1 MIKLKDSGIEWI
13 GQIPEHW
20 EVKRIRHIVQERNEK
35 NENLQ
40 TTTMLSLS
48 AKKGVTLYDEEES
61 HSGNRPREDLSGYKV
76 VQPGDIVVNSMNIL
90 SGSVGLSKYTGCV
103 SPVYYMY
110 ETRKEYSRAFVYDIF
125 QSKQFQL
132 SLRGLGNGI
141 LIKESENGTL
151 NTIRTRIPS
160 KKLLNEYF
168 PVPPKEEQQRI
179 ADFLD
184 KKCSQIERLIKL
196 QENEIEKLKE
206 YKQSIISETIA
217 KDFDSADLI
226 ETGMGWI
233 DKIPSHWSIVPIKT
247 LFTFGKG
254 LPITK
259 ENLTESGVNVIS
271 YGQVH
276 SKTNACV
283 RVDDSL
289 YRFVSED
296 YLNSNPE
303 CLVKKGDF
311 IFADT
316 SEDVAGTGDFVHI
329 DNNVTTFAGY
339 HSIILRNKNK
349 NNSKYLA
356 YQFMT
361 DNWRHQ
367 IRSKVSGVKLFSL
380 TKKILGQAMVI
391 IPSKE
396 EQDAVV
402 NKLESKC
409 DKIDK
414 LIEIKKDKIEKL
426 ADYKKSLIYEC
437 VTGKKEI

>member
-1 MIKLKDSGIEWI
+1 MIKCLEN
-13 GQIPEHW
+13 IPEKW
-20 EVKRIRHIVQERNEK
+20 KVGRVKDIFYISKDKAHQKDPVI
-35 NENLQ
+35 
-40 TTTMLSLS
+40 LSLS
-48 AKKGVTLYDEEES
+48 RDGIKVRDISNNEGQIAESYENYNPVKPGDLLLNPMDLYSGANCNMSLVEGVISPAYVNLRKKYKNISPKFYDYYFKVQYWTMNMFAHGKGVSFDNRWTLNTEGVLNFEI
-61 HSGNRPREDLSGYKV
+61 P
-76 VQPGDIVVNSMNIL
+76 IL
-90 SGSVGLSKYTGCV
+90 SG
-103 SPVYYMY
+103 
-110 ETRKEYSRAFVYDIF
+110 
-125 QSKQFQL
+125 
-132 SLRGLGNGI
+132 
-141 LIKESENGTL
+141 
-151 NTIRTRIPS
+151 
-160 KKLLNEYF
+160 
-168 PVPPKEEQQRI
+168 EEQQKI

-196 QENEIEKLKE
+196 QDNEIEKLKE
-206 YKQSIISETIA
+206 YKQSIISETIT

-226 ETGMGWI
+226 ETGMSWI
-233 DKIPSHWSIVPIKT
+233 EKIPSHWSIVPIKT

-296 YLNSNPE
+296 YLHSNPE

-329 DNNVTTFAGY
+329 DNNITTFAGY
-339 HSIILRNKNK
+339 HSIILKNKNK
-349 NNSKYLA
+349 YNSKYLA

-414 LIEIKKDKIEKL
+414 LIQTKKDKIEKL

>member
-1 MIKLKDSGIEWI
+1 MFHGK
-13 GQIPEHW
+13 
-20 EVKRIRHIVQERNEK
+20 
-35 NENLQ
+35 
-40 TTTMLSLS
+40 
-48 AKKGVTLYDEEES
+48 
-61 HSGNRPREDLSGYKV
+61 
-76 VQPGDIVVNSMNIL
+76 
-90 SGSVGLSKYTGCV
+90 
-103 SPVYYMY
+103 
-110 ETRKEYSRAFVYDIF
+110 
-125 QSKQFQL
+125 
-132 SLRGLGNGI
+132 
-141 LIKESENGTL
+141 
-151 NTIRTRIPS
+151 
-160 KKLLNEYF
+160 
-168 PVPPKEEQQRI
+168 
-179 ADFLD
+179 
-184 KKCSQIERLIKL
+184 
-196 QENEIEKLKE
+196 
-206 YKQSIISETIA
+206 
-217 KDFDSADLI
+217 
-226 ETGMGWI
+226 
-233 DKIPSHWSIVPIKT
+233 IKT

-296 YLNSNPE
+296 YLHSNPD

-329 DNNVTTFAGY
+329 DNNITTFAGY
-339 HSIILRNKNK
+339 HSIILKNKNK
-349 NNSKYLA
+349 YNSKYLA

-414 LIEIKKDKIEKL
+414 LIQIKKDKIEKL